1 MGRVRVGISGWRYAP
16 WRGNFY
22 PEGLAQHRELEY
34 ASGRFNTL
42 EINGTFYSLQRPES
56 FRKWYEA
63 TPRDFVFAIKGPR
76 FLTHM
81 LKLSRLEGPLANFW
95 ASGVLNLAEKTGP
108 FLWQFS
114 AMMRCDIARFERFFA
129 FLPKT
134 MEAAAALARQ
144 HEERLEGRAATEALC
159 SGRLRHAVEFRH
171 ESFLCSEFV
180 DLCRAYN
187 VSIVVA
193 DVASR
198 FPTTEDVT
206 ADFVYVRLHGSRVL
220 YQSGYTPREIEHWAR
235 RIEAWRDGREPE
247 DARRAGS
254 PAKERAR
261 GRDVYVYFDNTDVKL
276 RAPVDAARM
285 AKRLG
290 IGPAD
295 SRTRV
300 TAGREEASPWRS
312 APRAAAPARARR
324 DSRSRSPR

>member
-1 MGRVRVGISGWRYAP
+1 MARVRVGISGWRYAP

-22 PEGLAQHRELEY
+22 PEGLAQRRELEY
-34 ASGRFNTL
+34 ASSRFNSL

-56 FRKWYEA
+56 FAAWYQQ
-63 TPRDFVFAIKGPR
+63 TPKGFVFAIKGPR

-108 FLWQFS
+108 FLWQFP
-114 AMMRCDIARFERFFA
+114 AMMRCDIPKFERFFE
-129 FLPKT
+129 FLPRT
-134 MEAAAALARQ
+134 MEEAAALART
-144 HEERLEGRAATEALC
+144 HEERLAGRAATEALC

-180 DLCRAYN
+180 DLCRAHS

-220 YQSGYTPREIEHWAR
+220 YQSGYTPREIERWAS
-235 RIEAWRDGREPE
+235 RIEAWRDGREPT
-247 DARRAGS
+247 DARRADA
-254 PAKERAR
+254 PAKVRAR

-276 RAPVDAARM
+276 CAPIDAAKM
-285 AKRLG
+285 AGHLG
-290 IGPAD
+290 IEPA
-295 SRTRV
+295 T
-300 TAGREEASPWRS
+300 RS
-312 APRAAAPARARR
+312 AAAAGHGDVPRRRVVKAEAPARARR
-324 DSRSRSPR
+324 GSRSRSPR